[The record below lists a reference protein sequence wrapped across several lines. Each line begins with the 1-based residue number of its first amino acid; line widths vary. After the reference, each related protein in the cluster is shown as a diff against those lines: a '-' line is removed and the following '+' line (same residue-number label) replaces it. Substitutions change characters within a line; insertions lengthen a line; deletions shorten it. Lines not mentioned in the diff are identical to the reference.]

1 MPRAVVKDVGVR
13 PPNDGQAA
21 ADDARP
27 RPPEDVRGDDGAFF
41 DLPPSARVFTRALV
55 DLMTMTKLTMAS
67 LLLATT
73 AALRPPPVRATS
85 LAPSMSSQNPQSR
98 RALLL
103 GALGT
108 VTLSTAKQVFA
119 EEAPAS
125 EDLSM
130 PEEGQKPIAIGV
142 ITVGDGQTK
151 PKVNSTTQR
160 IKDLKALGG
169 KMTDKQKKELKRLQQ
184 DEMCDL
190 LGRGC

>member
-1 MPRAVVKDVGVR
+1 VQVLRV
-13 PPNDGQAA
+13 PPTLA
-21 ADDARP
+21 
-27 RPPEDVRGDDGAFF
+27 
-41 DLPPSARVFTRALV
+41 
-55 DLMTMTKLTMAS
+55 DLMTTTAKLTMAS

-85 LAPSMSSQNPQSR
+85 APSMSSQNPQSR

-108 VTLSTAKQVFA
+108 AVAVGNAKQVFA

-130 PEEGQKPIAIGV
+130 PEEAGEAKPMAIGV
-142 ITVGDGQTK
+142 ITVGDGAAK

-169 KMTDKQKKELKRLQQ
+169 KATDKQKKELKRLQAE
-184 DEMCDL
+184 EMCEL